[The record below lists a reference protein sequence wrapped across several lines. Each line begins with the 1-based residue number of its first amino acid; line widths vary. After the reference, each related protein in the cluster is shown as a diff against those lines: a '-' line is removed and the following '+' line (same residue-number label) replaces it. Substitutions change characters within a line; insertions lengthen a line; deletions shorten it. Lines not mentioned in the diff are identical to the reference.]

1 MHCTTL
7 HCATLDCTTLQCN
20 VLLYTA
26 LYFPAGEAVLVAY
39 RGLRLTRHFT
49 ASPALLRTIHS
60 SRQYSALLS
69 SLLCTLYYTL
79 HSEYYFTQEAGTLP
93 LTLSYLPPPISS
105 KFRRIFLSPHPFLHS
120 HHSHPPLLSISVYF
134 SIKCCHIIYP
144 ILLNINL
151 YKTFPCQAMPP
162 CYAPWPHVMQ
172 YNTSRPISLHPSVSH
187 HVTSRLV
194 SHHVTSSLVSKCFKS
209 L

>member
-69 SLLCTLYYTL
+69 SLLCTLYFTL

-93 LTLSYLPPPISS
+93 LTHFLIFHWSPISS
-105 KFRRIFLSPHPFLHS
+105 KFCRIFLSPHPSLHS
-120 HHSHPPLLSISVYF
+120 HHSHPPLLSISEMG
-134 SIKCCHIIYP
+134 S
-144 ILLNINL
+144 
-151 YKTFPCQAMPP
+151 
-162 CYAPWPHVMQ
+162 
-172 YNTSRPISLHPSVSH
+172 
-187 HVTSRLV
+187 
-194 SHHVTSSLVSKCFKS
+194 SKCKRTLDCHTHFLLRFYCFVDLYS
-209 L
+209 IYQFVQLFVPVMV